1 MENNAGSY
9 NILEDDKYADV
20 FIDLE
25 NTEVMF
31 FPILKS
37 LEFIA

>member
-9 NILEDDKYADV
+9 NILDDDKYSDV

-25 NTEVMF
+25 GNKTET
-31 FPILKS
+31 K
-37 LEFIA
+37 